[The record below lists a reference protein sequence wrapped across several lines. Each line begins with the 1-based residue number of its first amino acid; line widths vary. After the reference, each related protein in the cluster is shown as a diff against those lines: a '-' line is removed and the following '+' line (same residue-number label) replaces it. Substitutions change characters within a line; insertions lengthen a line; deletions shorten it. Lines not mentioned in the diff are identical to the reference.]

1 MKKRRPYSI
10 GLNGATLGSPKME
23 IFLRAAAVAG
33 FDGVEPRLDMLIE
46 ARPEDIRTYGLSWF
60 PLNAIEGL
68 CVLPPSILLEQAIKV
83 FALAK
88 KYNITQVI
96 VVPGRGYAR
105 ESYSAIEILQQLK
118 IIAEKYGISLLYE
131 MLGFPDAAFNTLDAA
146 WEICQVVHVPLVLDT
161 FHLAIARVPLN
172 SIERLPCEAIGLIH
186 VSDALI
192 AGKQAWE
199 VTDVDRVLPGEGG
212 LPLQEIL
219 QAIRTTE
226 YNGRVSVEVFHPKY
240 SLLPP
245 EAVAQDAYA
254 RTVAL
259 LELSGWQK

>member
-1 MKKRRPYSI
+1 MKKKQHYSI

-23 IFLRAAAVAG
+23 IFLHAATVAG
-33 FDGVEPRLDMLIE
+33 FDGVEPRLGMLVE
-46 ARPEDIRTYGLSWF
+46 ARPEDIRTYSLSWF

-68 CVLPPSILLEQAIKV
+68 FVLPPSILLNHAIKV

-88 KYNITQVI
+88 QYNITQVI
-96 VVPGRGYAR
+96 VVPGRGCVK
-105 ESYSAIEILQQLK
+105 ESASAIEILQQLK
-118 IIAEKYGISLLYE
+118 NLAGKYGITLLYE
-131 MLGFPDAAFNTLDAA
+131 MLGFPDAAYNTLDAA
-146 WEICQVVHVPLVLDT
+146 LEICQVVRVPLVLDT

-186 VSDALI
+186 ISDALI

-199 VTDVDRVLPGEGG
+199 VTDVDRVLPGEGD
-212 LPLQEIL
+212 LPLQELL
-219 QAIRTTE
+219 QAIKTTG

-245 EAVAQDAYA
+245 EEVAKDAYTK
-254 RTVAL
+254 TVAL
-259 LELSGWQK
+259 LESSGW